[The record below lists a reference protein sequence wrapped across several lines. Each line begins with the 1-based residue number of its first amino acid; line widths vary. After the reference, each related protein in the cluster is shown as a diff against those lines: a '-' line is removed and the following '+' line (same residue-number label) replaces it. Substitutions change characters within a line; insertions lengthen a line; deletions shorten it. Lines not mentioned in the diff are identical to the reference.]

1 MKPHQVKV
9 QRTMRSR
16 LSSAKDSPAATA
28 WALLRDLDIQE
39 FPIEPRRIASALGI
53 VLWERELA
61 GNYDGCL
68 MRVGDAWGILI
79 NAQIQSEAR
88 RNFTIAHEIGH
99 YQLERDTET
108 RPCSLDER
116 LNAVIA
122 DQREDT
128 EKPPSQKRSHLLS
141 ERRANQF
148 AVELLMPTPIFLA
161 DAAELTEVGLPAITS
176 LADQYGTS
184 LTSTGIHY
192 TRLSDLVCAIVFSE
206 AGIIRHFAYSDAFR
220 ENRSCYIDI
229 SQPLH
234 PESLAYR
241 LTNETHIEPLI
252 GRVPLS
258 FWCQSNQRRRHSGS
272 DRLIAKSQAVNATE
286 EIVEHSL
293 RVPSTNRVITF
304 IHFPIDGVMP
314 SHSLK

>member
-1 MKPHQVKV
+1 MLGVSTPNILMMH
-9 QRTMRSR
+9 SR
-16 LSSAKDSPAATA
+16 LHSAKDSPAATA

-39 FPIEPRRIASALGI
+39 FPIEPRHIASALGI
-53 VLWERELA
+53 VLWEREFA

-108 RPCSLDER
+108 RSCSLDER
-116 LNAVIA
+116 LNAVTTEQ
-122 DQREDT
+122 DEDT
-128 EKPPSQKRSHLLS
+128 EETSAQRQAYLLS

-161 DAAELTEVGLPAITS
+161 DAAGLTEVGLPAITA
-176 LADQYGTS
+176 LAEQYGTS

-220 ENRSCYIDI
+220 ENRSCYITI
-229 SQPLH
+229 GQTLH

-241 LTNETHIEPLI
+241 LTNETHKEPLL

-258 FWCQSNQRRRHSGS
+258 CWCRPSQHRRHRSRHSPKGP
-272 DRLIAKSQAVNATE
+272 ITTNTTE

-293 RVPSTNRVITF
+293 RIPSTNRVITF
-304 IHFPIDGVMP
+304 IHFPIEGVMP